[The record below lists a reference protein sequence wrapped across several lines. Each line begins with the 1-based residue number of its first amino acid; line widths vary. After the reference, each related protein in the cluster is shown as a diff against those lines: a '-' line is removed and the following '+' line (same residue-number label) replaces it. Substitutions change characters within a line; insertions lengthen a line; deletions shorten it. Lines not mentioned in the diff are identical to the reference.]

1 MEKMKKRLREVLA
14 GRRRDDIADMAAQK
28 KRTLGVL
35 VSLTFDPDPLI
46 AWRAAEAMGAAAD
59 RVAEFNAEYVRSHV
73 RRLFWLLNEESGG
86 VCWYAPQAIAEI
98 ICRRP
103 QLLADNIPI
112 LVTLITSMAAEDL
125 TRFRAGVLWAIGRV
139 APVAGEHLETV
150 LPAVVASLDEEAPQ
164 DRGMAVW
171 CLRQAGRQDLYSSRK
186 DLQADDAGV
195 VLFSEGRLIE
205 TSVKDLATG
214 PSLTGPPA

>member
-1 MEKMKKRLREVLA
+1 
-14 GRRRDDIADMAAQK
+14 
-28 KRTLGVL
+28 
-35 VSLTFDPDPLI
+35 
-46 AWRAAEAMGAAAD
+46 
-59 RVAEFNAEYVRSHV
+59 
-73 RRLFWLLNEESGG
+73 

-139 APVAGEHLETV
+139 APVAGEHLESV
-150 LPAVVASLDEEAPQ
+150 LPAVAASLDEEAPQ

-171 CLRQAGRQDLYSSRK
+171 CLRQAGKQELYSSRE
-186 DLQADDAGV
+186 DLLADDAAV
-195 VLFSEGRLIE
+195 VLFSDGRLLE
-205 TSVKDLATG
+205 TSVKDLAAG
-214 PSLTGPPA
+214 R